1 MDKGTC
7 PCLPLPLCTD
17 ALLELTSVWPLRVL
31 DTYKSDDRRIAT
43 ISELHYSV
51 QTAHPELL
59 VVARNCDV
67 TLEVQPHT
75 NILVAQFSV
84 IS

>member
-1 MDKGTC
+1 MTR
-7 PCLPLPLCTD
+7 
-17 ALLELTSVWPLRVL
+17 LTEAARWGREGGGGFSDLVENVSM
-31 DTYKSDDRRIAT
+31 KS
-43 ISELHYSV
+43 
-51 QTAHPELL
+51 
-59 VVARNCDV
+59 VARDCHV